1 MDTKHAFTPGPWF
14 SVDYSGFWSLQLET
28 GYDANTDLLDEE
40 KFDNA
45 EANSRLA
52 ASAPELLSALEE
64 ILEVYY
70 NDFFMEMRSIIGGTD
85 EYIRT
90 KFQEIPAVMKAK
102 EAIKKALGE

>member
-1 MDTKHAFTPGPWF
+1 MDTKHAFTPGPWSIKERSKLFAEDGKNCIGIIDLF
-14 SVDYSGFWSLQLET
+14 SPRRNGDRNLI
-28 GYDANTDLLDEE
+28 
-40 KFDNA
+40 
-45 EANSRLA
+45 A
-52 ASAPELLSALEE
+52 AAPELLSALEE

-102 EAIKKALGE
+102 EAIKKAIGE